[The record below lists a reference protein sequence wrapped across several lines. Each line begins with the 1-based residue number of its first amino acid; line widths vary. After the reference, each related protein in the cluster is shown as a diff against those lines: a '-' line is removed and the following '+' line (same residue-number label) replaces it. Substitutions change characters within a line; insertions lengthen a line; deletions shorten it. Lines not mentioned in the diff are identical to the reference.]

1 MSKEEI
7 IRGPR
12 SEREMLQGG
21 GRPKRYD
28 PVTGLPLPDKAPIE
42 IFEGFKSERRL
53 LGQRNAHPGGLKALI
68 REGELRRDTKSSTD

>member
-28 PVTGLPLPDKAPIE
+28 PVTGLPLPD
-42 IFEGFKSERRL
+42 
-53 LGQRNAHPGGLKALI
+53 NAQLKYLKASKANAGSLGKETLI
-68 REGELRRDTKSSTD
+68 QED